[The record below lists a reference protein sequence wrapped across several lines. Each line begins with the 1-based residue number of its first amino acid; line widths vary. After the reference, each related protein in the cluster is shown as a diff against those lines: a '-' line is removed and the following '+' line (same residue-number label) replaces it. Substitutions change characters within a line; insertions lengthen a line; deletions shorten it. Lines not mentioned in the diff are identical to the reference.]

1 MEHVMIF
8 SAAKYR
14 ESPNIVNTMPAID
27 FRDMSHSDIE
37 AGLRLCRLSRWDQVA
52 RDWERFLAGPSGATA
67 AVRDGKVIGTS
78 ATMRYGARFGWVG
91 MVLVDPVAQGEGLGT
106 SLLTHA
112 VESLHDVSAIRL
124 DATPAGR
131 QLYLKHGFIDECG
144 LRRMEAATVAV
155 PDRPHPAIA
164 AMTPDDLPEVAAMD
178 LVVFGAP
185 RTELLE
191 WMYAGAP
198 EYAMVA
204 RRDGRLAG
212 YLFGRHGFEF
222 EHLGPIVAVD
232 AHLAEDMTAA
242 CLSRHRGRASIID
255 ATCHAADWMQ
265 FLERAGFREQRPFV
279 RMHRGG
285 QLPFGEPRVQF
296 AVLGPEFG

>member
-1 MEHVMIF
+1 
-8 SAAKYR
+8 
-14 ESPNIVNTMPAID
+14 VNTKPAIK
-27 FRDMSHSDIE
+27 FRGMSSADIE

-67 AVRDGKVIGTS
+67 AVRDGRVIGTS
-78 ATMRYGARFGWVG
+78 ATMRYGERFGWVG
-91 MVLVDPVAQGEGLGT
+91 MVLVDPAAQGEGLGT

-131 QLYLKHGFIDECG
+131 HLYLKHGFIDECG

-155 PDRPHPAIA
+155 AGEPHPAIA
-164 AMTPDDLPEVAAMD
+164 AMTPDDFPEVAAMD
-178 LVVFGAP
+178 LVAFGAP
-185 RTELLE
+185 RAKLLE

-204 RRDGRLAG
+204 RREGRLAG

-232 AHLAEDMTAA
+232 ARVAEDMTAA
-242 CLSRHRGRASIID
+242 CLSRHHGPAFIID
-255 ATCHAADWMQ
+255 ATCHAVEWMQ
-265 FLERAGFREQRPFV
+265 FLERTGFREQRPFI
-279 RMHRGG
+279 RMCRGG
-285 QLPFGEPRVQF
+285 QLPFGEPQQQF

>member
-1 MEHVMIF
+1 M
-8 SAAKYR
+8 
-14 ESPNIVNTMPAID
+14 NL
-27 FRDMSHSDIE
+27 SDIE

-52 RDWERFLAGPSGATA
+52 RDWERFLTGPSGATA
-67 AVRDGKVIGTS
+67 AVRDGRVIGTS
-78 ATMRYGARFGWVG
+78 ATVRYGARFGWVG

-106 SLLTHA
+106 SLLTRA
-112 VESLHDVSAIRL
+112 VESLHDVSAVRL

-131 QLYLKHGFIDECG
+131 HLYLKHGFIDECG

-155 PDRPHPAIA
+155 ADESHPEIA

-185 RTELLE
+185 RAELLE

-198 EYAMVA
+198 EYATVA

-232 AHLAEDMTAA
+232 ANLAKAMTVA
-242 CLSRHRGRASIID
+242 CLSRYRGRPVIID
-255 ATCHAADWMQ
+255 ATCHAVEWMQ
-265 FLERAGFREQRPFV
+265 FLERAGFREQRPFT

-285 QLPFGEPRVQF
+285 QLPFGEPRQQF
-296 AVLGPEFG
+296 AILGPEFG